1 MRRHLKR
8 LGASYRRARRV
19 PARPANAHQQNIIRR
34 ALQKVRRLASLGH
47 CDLMYGDESGFS
59 LSPCV
64 PYLWQPRGKT
74 VGLPAQSHHQ
84 RQNVLG
90 FWKEEALEEQQLI
103 FSLHRETLKAR
114 HFVQAIEEKVLPS
127 LRRKTVLVIDNARL
141 HRCAL
146 VESKTA
152 YWKAQGLHLWFLPA
166 YCPQLNRIEI
176 LWRRVK
182 YLWLQPQDY
191 CDFKTLTIALRSIFQ
206 AVPTNYA
213 ISFA

>member
-1 MRRHLKR
+1 M
-8 LGASYRRARRV
+8 
-19 PARPANAHQQNIIRR
+19 RR
-34 ALQKVRRLASLGH
+34 ALQKVRRLASFGH

-90 FWKEEALEEQQLI
+90 FWKEDALEEQQLI
-103 FSLHRETLKAR
+103 FSLHKETLKAR
-114 HFVQAIEEKVLPS
+114 HFVQAIEEKVLPC
-127 LRRKTVLVIDNARL
+127 LRRPTVLVLDNARL

-146 VESKTA
+146 VESKRA
-152 YWKAQGLHLWFLPA
+152 SWKAQGLHLWFLPA
-166 YCPQLNRIEI
+166 YCPHLNRIEI
-176 LWRRVK
+176 LWRRAK

-191 CDFKTLTIALRSIFQ
+191 HDFNTLTKALHCIFQ
-206 AVPTNYA
+206 GVPKNYS